1 MKNLFILFS
10 ILLFQD
16 INGQYLNDKHQNFS
30 SKYTQKDAYI
40 SIGICITSFAI
51 MDNQYHNI
59 TKGQAII
66 GGLSGPLIAAGYSVC
81 KTSNIYKRVQK
92 KIRLRTRVKMIR
104 NKNEEYLCINK

>member
-1 MKNLFILFS
+1 MRILLLLFS

-16 INGQYLNDKHQNFS
+16 INGQYLNKKPQNFGYN
-30 SKYTQKDAYI
+30 YTQKDACI

-51 MDNQYHNI
+51 MDNQYHNM

-81 KTSNIYKRVQK
+81 KTLNIYKRIQK
-92 KIRLRTRVKMIR
+92 RIRQNKMGIRKIKH
-104 NKNEEYLCINK
+104 